1 MPDDAARIRNALS
14 ERIREGM
21 QFAGKRAFIYG
32 CIYYSTKASLITL
45 SALTSAKALGNINFI
60 EPLQGWAALAVTIIA
75 GLDTWLKPSIKY
87 SAYYEYD
94 DEFRR
99 IDSDLV
105 TITSDDPKQIEK
117 LVKIRSELERI
128 RERHRKLVFP

>member
-14 ERIREGM
+14 ERIRESM

-32 CIYYSTKASLITL
+32 CIYYSTKASLIAL

-60 EPLQGWAALAVTIIA
+60 GPLQGWAALAVTIIA
-75 GLDTWLKPSIKY
+75 GLDTLLKPSIKY
-87 SAYYEYD
+87 SDYYEYD

-99 IDSDLV
+99 LDSDLV
-105 TITSDDPKQIEK
+105 TIPSDDSK
-117 LVKIRSELERI
+117 
-128 RERHRKLVFP
+128 